1 MGNGI
6 RQGLA
11 NYKALDGLV
20 HNQLAAIYLQEEI
33 RRACSTPAKNLPVA
47 GQSDRILHEEYAM
60 NLDSIRRAVRAKG
73 LTPASVVPEAS
84 AGRAEEACIRLARV
98 VEGTSLQMIPFGVA
112 EAWPGSLA
120 YLDGIQRSEIIAY
133 DGSAPI
139 LVAEIAAAVR
149 EREDRQLHTVVK
161 ARRKVAL
168 GRPSALAAA
177 GDALGELEAVP
188 LPEDEPPHP
197 LRDLV
202 NAGHVLDQA
211 RGALEVIVGDR
222 YRAGSDGWLVLDGSL
237 SVSPRWA
244 EDPRM
249 VAISKSHSTLPFDG
263 ADLEQYLRLPCAH
276 RSSVYAPATRSL
288 APVRAWGLRLWPW
301 EGKDLLHGLVRVEVA
316 PANESTERANEIS
329 RWILAERAP
338 VSAPDRRWDRLL
350 YGIYSVEQYLKARA

>member
-1 MGNGI
+1 
-6 RQGLA
+6 
-11 NYKALDGLV
+11 
-20 HNQLAAIYLQEEI
+20 
-33 RRACSTPAKNLPVA
+33 
-47 GQSDRILHEEYAM
+47 M
-60 NLDSIRRAVRAKG
+60 NLDSIRRAVRARG
-73 LTPASVVPEAS
+73 LTPATVVPEAS
-84 AGRAEEACIRLARV
+84 GGRVEEACIRPARV
-98 VEGTSLQMIPFGVA
+98 VEGDSLRMVSIGLV
-112 EAWPGSLA
+112 EAWPGSVA

-133 DGSAPI
+133 DGSAPV

-149 EREDRQLHTVVK
+149 ERRDRRLHTSVK
-161 ARRKVAL
+161 ERRMVAL

-177 GDALGELEAVP
+177 GDALSELHAIP

-202 NAGHVLDQA
+202 NAGHALDQA
-211 RGALEVIVGDR
+211 RGGLEVIVGDR

-249 VAISKSHSTLPFDG
+249 VAISKSHSILPFDG
-263 ADLEQYLRLPCAH
+263 AELEQYLRLPCAH

-301 EGKDLLHGLVRVEVA
+301 EGKDLLHGLIRVEVA
-316 PANESTERANEIS
+316 PANGSTERANEIS

-350 YGIYSVEQYLKARA
+350 YGIYSVEQYLKAGRA

>member
-1 MGNGI
+1 
-6 RQGLA
+6 
-11 NYKALDGLV
+11 
-20 HNQLAAIYLQEEI
+20 
-33 RRACSTPAKNLPVA
+33 
-47 GQSDRILHEEYAM
+47 M

-73 LTPASVVPEAS
+73 LTPATVVPEAS
-84 AGRAEEACIRLARV
+84 GGRIEEACIRLARV
-98 VEGTSLQMIPFGVA
+98 VEGTSLGMISIGVP
-112 EAWPGSLA
+112 EPWPGPLA

-133 DGSAPI
+133 DGSAPV

-149 EREDRQLHTVVK
+149 ERRDRRLRTVVE
-161 ARRKVAL
+161 ARRRVAL

-177 GDALGELEAVP
+177 GDALADLQAVP
-188 LPEDEPPHP
+188 LPDDEPPHP

-202 NAGHVLDQA
+202 NAGHALDQA

-222 YRAGSDGWLVLDGSL
+222 YRASSDGWLVLDGSL

-249 VAISKSHSTLPFDG
+249 VAISKSHSVLPFG
-263 ADLEQYLRLPCAH
+263 GIDLERYLRLPCAH

-316 PANESTERANEIS
+316 PANGSTDRANEIS
-329 RWILAERAP
+329 CWILAERAP
-338 VSAPDRRWDRLL
+338 VSAPDRRWDRML
-350 YGIYSVEQYLKARA
+350 YGIYSVEQYLKAGR